1 MQIISVTS
9 EALQAAI
16 RRLLP
21 SQSGFSQDLEAINTI
36 QPIIDLTPTAEGS
49 TIPLELQQA
58 LDFTVNVQSATNTT
72 VDLTSTAGF
81 YRCVGTITGTGAT
94 GAFAGFR
101 INDGSTI
108 KNIFFD
114 SGTTLEATTT
124 NYNLIFFVRP
134 GDTLQIHSNATTYG
148 IICSFRQIADA
159 QGVLIDPQGYTSQ

>member
-21 SQSGFSQDLEAINTI
+21 SQAGFSEDLEAVNTI

-49 TIPLELQQA
+49 TIPIELQQA
-58 LDFTVNVQSATNTT
+58 LDYTTSVDQATNATVN
-72 VDLTSTAGF
+72 LTSTAGF

-101 INDGSTI
+101 IDDGISVR
-108 KNIFFD
+108 NVFFD

-124 NYNLIFFVRP
+124 NYNLIFYVRP

-148 IICSFRQIADA
+148 IVCSYRQIADA
-159 QGVLIDPQGYTSQ
+159 QGNLIDPQGYTSQ

>member
-21 SQSGFSQDLEAINTI
+21 SQAGFSEDLEAVNTI
-36 QPIIDLTPTAEGS
+36 QPVIDLTPTAEGS

-108 KNIFFD
+108 KNVFFD